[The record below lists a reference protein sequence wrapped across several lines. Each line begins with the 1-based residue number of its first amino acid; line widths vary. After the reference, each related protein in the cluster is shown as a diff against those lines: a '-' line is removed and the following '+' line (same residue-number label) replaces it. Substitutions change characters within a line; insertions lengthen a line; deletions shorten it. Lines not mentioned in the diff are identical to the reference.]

1 MTELQKQL
9 LNDMNSKKVV
19 SEEVNETID
28 TQLPQNIESSGEL
41 TPEVARDEYNL
52 TYDELIED
60 FHKFG
65 KRAIMKPQTF
75 DRLWN

>member
-1 MTELQKQL
+1 MTELQRQL
-9 LNDMNSKKVV
+9 LNDMNKKQVV
-19 SEEVNETID
+19 SEEVKLSVD
-28 TQLPQNIESSGEL
+28 TLEPSIIESSLDTSGE
-41 TPEVARDEYNL
+41 TVRDEYNL

-60 FHKFG
+60 FIKFE

>member
-1 MTELQKQL
+1 MTEEQRLSL
-9 LNDMNSKKVV
+9 LSKLKDT
-19 SEEVNETID
+19 EKKEETID
-28 TQLPQNIESSGEL
+28 TQLPQSIESSVEL
-41 TPEVARDEYNL
+41 TTEVARDEYNL

-60 FHKFG
+60 FIKFD

>member
-9 LNDMNSKKVV
+9 LNDMNNKKVV
-19 SEEVNETID
+19 SEEVKETID
-28 TQLPQNIESSGEL
+28 TQLPQSVESSVEV
-41 TPEVARDEYNL
+41 TTEVARDEYNL
-52 TYDELIED
+52 TYDELMED
-60 FHKFG
+60 FVKFN

>member
-9 LNDMNSKKVV
+9 LNEINEPKVSV
-19 SEEVNETID
+19 DTI
-28 TQLPQNIESSGEL
+28 LPQSLESSGEL
-41 TPEVARDEYNL
+41 TTEVARDEYNL

-60 FHKFG
+60 FHKFE

-75 DRLWN
+75 DRLWS

>member
-9 LNDMNSKKVV
+9 LNEIKDTKVSV
-19 SEEVNETID
+19 DTI
-28 TQLPQNIESSGEL
+28 LPQSLESSGEP
-41 TPEVARDEYNL
+41 TIEGVRDEYNL

-60 FHKFG
+60 FIKFE

-75 DRLWN
+75 DRLWS